1 MSNETKRVPVAQW
14 KQITSLLDKIRYA
27 GDAESEQ
34 EYVMQLL
41 DLFDADSAELK
52 APAPNDELARL
63 EHILSGWFCDD
74 TLENWQLRGVLTSST
89 KWFDVSEYP
98 SGLRV
103 KTLRWLEIQG
113 RIERHPTDPNL
124 VRLREKE

>member
-1 MSNETKRVPVAQW
+1 MSNETKRVPVAPTEEMDRAGENA
-14 KQITSLLDKIRYA
+14 ITEPLSRGLIWGGHLAAY
-27 GDAESEQ
+27 
-34 EYVMQLL
+34 
-41 DLFDADSAELK
+41 K
-52 APAPNDELARL
+52 AMLEAALAPDDELARL